1 MLPPFANEV
10 LGAMITPAVLISACG
25 TLTLSTS
32 IRLGRVVDRVRA
44 IGDEVD
50 ALDPSGATPFA
61 ELDEKRRHL
70 NDQLGRLVNRIQL
83 LQTALISLYTAIGL
97 LVGTSLLI
105 GLKSATNRVPESV
118 PVILGLLGA
127 AALFW
132 ASVYLVREART
143 AVHSTLLEMA
153 YIARVVAR
161 KTGVPP
167 AS

>member
-44 IGDEVD
+44 IGEEVD
-50 ALDPSGATPFA
+50 ALDPSGTIPYA
-61 ELDEKRRHL
+61 ELDEERRHL
-70 NDQLGRLVNRIQL
+70 SDQLGRLVQRIHL
-83 LQTALISLYTAIGL
+83 LQTALTSLYTAIGL
-97 LVGTSLLI
+97 LVGTSLAI
-105 GLKSATNRVPESV
+105 GLKSATNRVPEAV
-118 PVILGLLGA
+118 PVLLGLLGA
-127 AALFW
+127 GALFFG
-132 ASVYLVREART
+132 SVYLVREART
-143 AVHSTLLEMA
+143 AVSSTLREME